1 MPYDQ
6 SRYSGIEYYG
16 RFFGSSLMTIGVT
29 ALFTYPLDLIHTRIS
44 SDITK
49 KNEQRLFSTTFDC
62 FNRTGL
68 DEGNKALYKGVEVAA
83 TASAIR
89 CMATLP
95 LYDMLRSQKSS
106 SFDFGIPQLKN
117 FNEKM
122 GIAFFSSFI
131 MSLFLYP
138 FDTVKKNL
146 QLNGARGHL

>member
-1 MPYDQ
+1 
-6 SRYSGIEYYG
+6 
-16 RFFGSSLMTIGVT
+16 MTIGVT

-95 LYDMLRSQKSS
+95 LLDMLRSQKSS